1 MTGKQRAI
9 LYSLLFIGL
18 LLSAC
23 DGNKPLEDSDVAVV
37 SETSTTG
44 ESTGSSDADSELTGK
59 QTLIIANTGGC
70 SKIAFT
76 MIENSNHEIF
86 TVCPDGSQ
94 LSKLTDDPA
103 EDIQPA
109 WSPDGKQ
116 LMWESYRDDNMEIYV
131 ANLDGSGL
139 RNVSRD
145 STADDHGAAW
155 SPWGRRIVFFS
166 NRDDGWDLY
175 ALDLETGERTNL
187 TMSEA
192 QEQWPSWGP

>member
-109 WSPDGKQ
+109 WSPDGTKIAFTSNRSGSDQIYLISEESDIPIQ
-116 LMWESYRDDNMEIYV
+116 LTVDYQNDLPVWLPDGKKLAFRTN
-131 ANLDGSGL
+131 DGSGL
-139 RNVSRD
+139 WWWRILD
-145 STADDHGAAW
+145 IEI
-155 SPWGRRIVFFS
+155 GRAHV
-166 NRDDGWDLY
+166 
-175 ALDLETGERTNL
+175 
-187 TMSEA
+187 
-192 QEQWPSWGP
+192 